1 MATNAFLNRLN
12 NYENAG
18 KPFSFS
24 EWLSAIWDGKYA
36 LMIPFIILGGIYSGI
51 FTPTEAASVAVVT
64 TLSIGMIL
72 KIDSNRYT
80 GFDVNT
86 STNETRILMGWK
98 WSMLGISVKEVTLPD
113 NTIDNVNMYSFGVK
127 YGILDN
133 MNAIIEYV
141 LSGDTNTDDFLRL
154 TVGVQF

>member
-1 MATNAFLNRLN
+1 MKKFIQFA
-12 NYENAG
+12 
-18 KPFSFS
+18 
-24 EWLSAIWDGKYA
+24 LS
-36 LMIPFIILGGIYSGI
+36 LSLL
-51 FTPTEAASVAVVT
+51 ASVA
-64 TLSIGMIL
+64 LSQDDTNASVKSKERSVSPMIQIRYDNFANENFSPSSAIGMIL
-72 KIDSNRYT
+72 KIDEDRYT

-86 STNETRILMGWK
+86 SNNETRILMGWK

-141 LSGDTNTDDFLRL
+141 LSGDSNTDDFLIL

>member
-1 MATNAFLNRLN
+1 MKKFIQSTVLLSLITSII
-12 NYENAG
+12 
-18 KPFSFS
+18 FSQDDIS
-24 EWLSAIWDGKYA
+24 
-36 LMIPFIILGGIYSGI
+36 
-51 FTPTEAASVAVVT
+51 ASVESKERSVSPMIQIRYDNFANENF
-64 TLSIGMIL
+64 SPSSAIGMIL

-141 LSGDTNTDDFLRL
+141 LSGDSNTDDFLRL

>member
-1 MATNAFLNRLN
+1 MKNFIQSSIIISLILSVIFSQDDSSASIEKNDRSVSPMIQIRYDNFAN
-12 NYENAG
+12 EN
-18 KPFSFS
+18 
-24 EWLSAIWDGKYA
+24 
-36 LMIPFIILGGIYSGI
+36 
-51 FTPTEAASVAVVT
+51 FTPSSA
-64 TLSIGMIL
+64 IGMIL
-72 KIDSNRYT
+72 KIDEDRYT

-113 NTIDNVNMYSFGVK
+113 DSIDNVNMYSFGVK

-133 MNAIIEYV
+133 MNAIVEYV

-154 TVGVQF
+154 TIGVQF

>member
-1 MATNAFLNRLN
+1 MMNFAN
-12 NYENAG
+12 EN
-18 KPFSFS
+18 FSPS
-24 EWLSAIWDGKYA
+24 SA
-36 LMIPFIILGGIYSGI
+36 
-51 FTPTEAASVAVVT
+51 
-64 TLSIGMIL
+64 IGMIL
-72 KIDSNRYT
+72 KIDEDRYT

-86 STNETRILMGWK
+86 SNNETRILMGWK
-98 WSMLGISVKEVTLPD
+98 WSMLGISVKEVNTLPD

-141 LSGDTNTDDFLRL
+141 LSGDSNTDDFLRL

>member
-1 MATNAFLNRLN
+1 MKKIIQSAVLLSLISSIV
-12 NYENAG
+12 
-18 KPFSFS
+18 FSQD
-24 EWLSAIWDGKYA
+24 ETK
-36 LMIPFIILGGIYSGI
+36 
-51 FTPTEAASVAVVT
+51 ASVESKERSISPMIQIRYDNFANENF
-64 TLSIGMIL
+64 SPSSAIGMIL
-72 KIDSNRYT
+72 KIDNNRYT

-86 STNETRILMGWK
+86 STNETRIIMGWK

-141 LSGDTNTDDFLRL
+141 LSGDSDTDDFLRL
-154 TVGVQF
+154 TVGVEF

>member
-1 MATNAFLNRLN
+1 MKNFIQSSIIISLILSVIFSQDDSSASIGKNDRSVSPMIQIRYDNFAN
-12 NYENAG
+12 EN
-18 KPFSFS
+18 
-24 EWLSAIWDGKYA
+24 
-36 LMIPFIILGGIYSGI
+36 
-51 FTPTEAASVAVVT
+51 FTPSSA
-64 TLSIGMIL
+64 IGMIL
-72 KIDSNRYT
+72 KIDEDRYT

-113 NTIDNVNMYSFGVK
+113 DSIDNVNMYSFGVK

-133 MNAIIEYV
+133 MNAIVEYV

-154 TVGVQF
+154 TIGVQF

>member
-1 MATNAFLNRLN
+1 MKKIIQSAVLLSLISSIV
-12 NYENAG
+12 
-18 KPFSFS
+18 FSQN
-24 EWLSAIWDGKYA
+24 ETK
-36 LMIPFIILGGIYSGI
+36 
-51 FTPTEAASVAVVT
+51 ASVESKERSISPMIQIRYDNFANENF
-64 TLSIGMIL
+64 SPSSAIGMIL
-72 KIDSNRYT
+72 RIDNNRYT

-113 NTIDNVNMYSFGVK
+113 DTIDNVNMYSFGVK

-141 LSGDTNTDDFLRL
+141 LSGDSNTDDFLRL

>member
-1 MATNAFLNRLN
+1 MKKIIKF
-12 NYENAG
+12 G
-18 KPFSFS
+18 
-24 EWLSAIWDGKYA
+24 LSLY
-36 LMIPFIILGGIYSGI
+36 LL
-51 FTPTEAASVAVVT
+51 ASVA
-64 TLSIGMIL
+64 LSQDDTNASVKSKERSVSPMIQIRYDNFANENFSPSSAIGMIL
-72 KIDSNRYT
+72 KIDEDRYT

-86 STNETRILMGWK
+86 SNNETRILMGWK

-141 LSGDTNTDDFLRL
+141 LSGDSNTDDFLRL

>member
-1 MATNAFLNRLN
+1 MKKIIQSAVLLSLISSIV
-12 NYENAG
+12 
-18 KPFSFS
+18 FSQN
-24 EWLSAIWDGKYA
+24 ETK
-36 LMIPFIILGGIYSGI
+36 
-51 FTPTEAASVAVVT
+51 ASVELKERSISPMIQIRYDNFANENF
-64 TLSIGMIL
+64 SPSSAIGMIL
-72 KIDSNRYT
+72 RIDNNRYT

-113 NTIDNVNMYSFGVK
+113 DTIDNVNMYSFGVK

-141 LSGDTNTDDFLRL
+141 LSGDSDTDDFLRL
-154 TVGVQF
+154 TVGVEF

>member
-1 MATNAFLNRLN
+1 MKKIVQSAVLLSLISSIV
-12 NYENAG
+12 
-18 KPFSFS
+18 FSQN
-24 EWLSAIWDGKYA
+24 ETK
-36 LMIPFIILGGIYSGI
+36 
-51 FTPTEAASVAVVT
+51 ASVESKERSISPMIQIRYDNFANENF
-64 TLSIGMIL
+64 SPSSAIGMIL
-72 KIDSNRYT
+72 RIDNNRYT

-113 NTIDNVNMYSFGVK
+113 DTIDNVNMYSFGVK

-141 LSGDTNTDDFLRL
+141 LSGDSDTDDFLRL
-154 TVGVQF
+154 TVGVEF

>member
-1 MATNAFLNRLN
+1 MKNFIQSSIIISLILSVIFSQDDSNASIGKNDRSVSPMIQIRYDNFAN
-12 NYENAG
+12 EN
-18 KPFSFS
+18 
-24 EWLSAIWDGKYA
+24 
-36 LMIPFIILGGIYSGI
+36 
-51 FTPTEAASVAVVT
+51 FTPSSA
-64 TLSIGMIL
+64 IGMIL
-72 KIDSNRYT
+72 KIDEDRYT

-113 NTIDNVNMYSFGVK
+113 DSIDNVNMYSFGVK

-133 MNAIIEYV
+133 MNAIVEYV

-154 TVGVQF
+154 TIGVQF